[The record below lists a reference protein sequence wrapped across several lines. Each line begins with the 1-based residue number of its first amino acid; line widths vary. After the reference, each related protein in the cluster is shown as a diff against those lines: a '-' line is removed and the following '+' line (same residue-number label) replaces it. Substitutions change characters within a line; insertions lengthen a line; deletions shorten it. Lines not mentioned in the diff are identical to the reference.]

1 MQTPLYHLSKV
12 IGRVS
17 LTTPELTKAYLTNS
31 ANRDQMKM
39 FTLDKNELDRLQTD
53 ILQNPEKYEMLLT
66 GNNIEETDSKR
77 GTKRLRDLG

>member
-1 MQTPLYHLSKV
+1 
-12 IGRVS
+12 
-17 LTTPELTKAYLTNS
+17 
-31 ANRDQMKM
+31 MKM